1 MISSCMPSEGKSL
14 LNIIFAQTLCE
25 LGKKILLIDI
35 KDSFDKET
43 ILLFEINIVN
53 L

>member
-1 MISSCMPSEGKSL
+1 MDTLPNIVEKINVPK
-14 LNIIFAQTLCE
+14 NIIN
-25 LGKKILLIDI
+25 DI